1 MLVWTLFEYGGLYQI
16 IFLALFLLFPSSCS
30 SYFNSWLYPLFFS
43 ASWYSGFAL
52 LNTSSQLEISDSL
65 LLIAEGRFL
74 MITGGWFDFACIYAG
89 VLFGLAYGSKL
100 FLARS
105 NVTSRKLA
113 VFKLASTVIFKPFS
127 LKTLHIL
134 FLIISTSWGVAL
146 NAPNPSSL

>member
-1 MLVWTLFEYGGLYQI
+1 
-16 IFLALFLLFPSSCS
+16 
-30 SYFNSWLYPLFFS
+30 
-43 ASWYSGFAL
+43 
-52 LNTSSQLEISDSL
+52 
-65 LLIAEGRFL
+65 

-105 NVTSRKLA
+105 NVTSRNLA

-134 FLIISTSWGVAL
+134 FLFFLLLVV
-146 NAPNPSSL
+146 